1 MCYERNITLVECDS
15 CGASVNSGDSHCPY
29 CGNQLKQKTSSI
41 RPAHEQDSVYSF
53 DREKGTLQ
61 FGDGKTGD
69 RIASGRDNI
78 SASYRSGSVDQV
90 NLVCPHCRY
99 RHKKPTPK
107 CEKCGTS
114 LLRAT
119 RMKR

>member
-1 MCYERNITLVECDS
+1 MCCERNVTLVECDS
-15 CGASVNSGDSHCPY
+15 CGASVDFGDSHCPY
-29 CGNQLKQKTSSI
+29 CGQQLKQKTSTI
-41 RPAHEQDSVYSF
+41 RPSSGQSSTYSF
-53 DREKGTLQ
+53 DRETGTIH
-61 FGDGKTGD
+61 FGDGEAGAKMT
-69 RIASGRDNI
+69 SGRDNVA
-78 SASYRSGSVDQV
+78 ASYRGGSGDQG
-90 NLVCPHCRY
+90 NLVCPNCRH